1 MRALY
6 ISHIGMSE
14 PLGQSQV
21 LPYLRGVAAS
31 GVAIRILSFE
41 KAGIS
46 ADVIAAQRERMDAD
60 GLRWDPLVRSAGHGL
75 GVKLVESCVAVLRGL
90 HVALAER
97 PHVVHAR
104 SYLPAAVADVI
115 ATTSPG
121 SKLLFDC
128 RGMLGDEYI
137 DNGQWTPDRLEYR
150 LLKRF
155 ERRVF
160 KRADGLVVLTR
171 ALRGWLGDAGML
183 GGRTSVEVIPCCVD
197 MKRFVPSAAS
207 RHDARRELGLG
218 ERVALVYS
226 GSLGSWYLEEEMARY
241 ASHLRRAVRATG
253 RELVVVVLSPSDP
266 SVFEAKLA
274 AAGFGAGDVVV
285 RNVAP
290 ARMASLLTAGDVGV
304 SFIQSCFSKK
314 GSSPTKVAEYLASG
328 LVVTLNGDIGDQADL
343 GAEQDAC
350 VVLASYADDAL
361 ADAARR
367 ALALADRPYEA
378 RAEATSRVARRH
390 FGLAEVGI
398 PAYVRLYESLSSA
411 RPAADARSGRPARD
425 G

>member
-6 ISHIGMSE
+6 ISHIGMTE

-31 GVAIRILSFE
+31 GVNIRILSFE
-41 KAGIS
+41 KAGTTS
-46 ADVIAAQRERMDAD
+46 EALEAQRERMTAD

-75 GVKLVESCVAVLRGL
+75 GVKLRESSVAILRGL
-90 HVALAER
+90 RAALVER

-104 SYLPAAVADVI
+104 SYLPAAAADVI

-137 DNGQWTPDRLEYR
+137 DNGQWTEQRVEYKM
-150 LLKRF
+150 LKRF

-160 KRADGLVVLTR
+160 RRTDGLVVLTR
-171 ALRGWLGDAGML
+171 ALRGWLAAERML
-183 GGRTSVEVIPCCVD
+183 GAKTSVEVIPCCVD
-197 MKRFVPSAAS
+197 MKRFAPSAV
-207 RHDARRELGLG
+207 ARRAAREELGIG
-218 ERVALVYS
+218 DRIALVYS

-241 ASHLRRAVRATG
+241 AAHLRRAAAERGLET
-253 RELVVVVLSPSDP
+253 VVLVLSPSDP
-266 SVFEAKLA
+266 AKLQA
-274 AAGFGAGDVVV
+274 SLTAGGFGEGDVIV
-285 RNVAP
+285 RKVAP
-290 ARMASLLTAGDVGV
+290 ARMAHYLAAGDVGM

-343 GAEQDAC
+343 AAEKDAC
-350 VVLASYADDAL
+350 VVLASYEDASL
-361 ADAARR
+361 AEAARR
-367 ALALADRPYEA
+367 AVFLAARPW
-378 RAEATSRVARRH
+378 AERLETTSRVARAH
-390 FGLAEVGI
+390 FGLAEVGV
-398 PAYVRLYESLSSA
+398 PRYVRLYRSLA
-411 RPAADARSGRPARD
+411 F
-425 G
+425 

>member
-6 ISHIGMSE
+6 ISHVGMTE

-31 GVAIRILSFE
+31 GVDLRIFSFE
-41 KAGIS
+41 KSGTTPEAIE
-46 ADVIAAQRERMDAD
+46 AQRVRMVAD

-75 GVKLVESCVAVLRGL
+75 GVKVLESSLAVLRGL
-90 HVALAER
+90 RAAVAER
-97 PHVVHAR
+97 PHVIHAR
-104 SYLPAAVADVI
+104 SYLPGAAADVI
-115 ATTSPG
+115 ASTSPG

-137 DNGQWTPDRLEYR
+137 DNGQWTKDRLEYK

-160 KRADGLVVLTR
+160 KRTDGLVVLTR
-171 ALRGWLGDAGML
+171 ALRGWLEAERVL
-183 GGRTSVEVIPCCVD
+183 GSRTSVEVIPCCVD
-197 MKRFVPSAAS
+197 MDRFAPSAGS
-207 RHDARRELGLG
+207 RREAREELGIG
-218 ERVALVYS
+218 ERLALVYS

-241 ASHLRRAVRATG
+241 AAHLRRAAGERG
-253 RELVVVVLSPSDP
+253 REMVVVVLSPSDP
-266 SVFEAKLA
+266 SKFEACLA
-274 AAGFGAGDVVV
+274 AQGFGKADVIV
-285 RNVAP
+285 RKVAP
-290 ARMASLLTAGDVGV
+290 ARMAHHLAAGDVGM

-343 GAEQDAC
+343 SAEKDAC
-350 VVLASYADDAL
+350 VVLESYADGAL

-367 ALALADRPYEA
+367 AFHLADRPFAQRAEVTSQVA
-378 RAEATSRVARRH
+378 RAH
-390 FGLAEVGI
+390 FGLAEVGV
-398 PAYVRLYESLSSA
+398 PRYVRLYRSLA
-411 RPAADARSGRPARD
+411 F
-425 G
+425 

>member
-21 LPYLRGVAAS
+21 LPYLRGVAAT
-31 GVAIRILSFE
+31 GVEIRILSFE
-41 KAGIS
+41 KAGTS
-46 ADVIAAQRERMDAD
+46 PDVIAAQQERMNAD
-60 GLRWDPLVRSAGHGL
+60 GLRWSPLVRNAGHGL
-75 GVKLVESCVAVLRGL
+75 GVKVLESSVALLRGL
-90 HVALAER
+90 RVALAQR
-97 PHVVHAR
+97 PDVVHAR

-137 DNGQWTPDRLEYR
+137 DNGQWTRDRLEYR

-171 ALRGWLGDAGML
+171 ALRGWLGDERML
-183 GGRTSVEVIPCCVD
+183 GGRTKVEVIPCCVD
-197 MKRFVPSAAS
+197 MKRFAPSVTARDA
-207 RHDARRELGLG
+207 ARRELGIG
-218 ERVALVYS
+218 GRVALVYS

-241 ASHLRRAVRATG
+241 ASHLRREVRATG
-253 RELVVVVLSPSDP
+253 RELAVVVLSPSDP
-266 SVFEAKLA
+266 AAFETKLA
-274 AAGFGAGDVVV
+274 AQGFGEGDVIV
-285 RNVAP
+285 RKVEP
-290 ARMASLLTAGDVGV
+290 TRMASLLTAGDVGL

-328 LVVTLNGDIGDQADL
+328 LVVALNGDIGDQADL
-343 GAEQDAC
+343 AAEQDAC
-350 VVLASYADDAL
+350 IVLASYCDDAF
-361 ADAARR
+361 AAAARR
-367 ALALADRPYEA
+367 ALVLADRPYLE
-378 RAEATSRVARRH
+378 RAELTSRVARSH

-398 PAYVRLYESLSSA
+398 PAYVRLYEALSS
-411 RPAADARSGRPARD
+411 PAATAPRSAPPARD